1 MTFVDIFEI
10 GGAVMLSLGGA
21 SVLIF
26 AFSSWLGKVWAE
38 RILSREKAKYAE
50 QLEEFKKKLTLETES
65 HKVRLKKSEFI
76 FAKEFEAA
84 SSLVSLIKDI
94 TPTYSHP
101 QMDWYDACDQ
111 IAHSFGKIEVLLR
124 NYIRTNGAVLTTEI
138 KKLIAECE
146 GIAGENNFD
155 VVDGDVPESANTAAG
170 VLYNKLE
177 SAEAMMLMQVRTQ
190 VTL

>member
-1 MTFVDIFEI
+1 MTFSDIFEI

-26 AFSSWLGKVWAE
+26 SFSSWLGKVWAE

-50 QLEEFKKKLTLETES
+50 QLEDFKRNLTLETES
-65 HKVRLKKSEFI
+65 HKVRLKKSELI
-76 FAKEFEAA
+76 FAKEFDAA
-84 SSLVSLIKDI
+84 SSLVSLIKEI

-101 QMDWYDACDQ
+101 QMDWHDACDQ
-111 IAHSFGKIEVLLR
+111 MAQSFGKMEGYFR
-124 NYIRTNGAVLTTEI
+124 NYIRTNGAVLSAEV

-170 VLYNKLE
+170 VLYKKLK
-177 SAEAMMLMQVRTQ
+177 SAETMMLAQIRTQ
-190 VTL
+190 VAI